1 MQIIKNIIEHIKK
14 ELFHRQFVRNGGF
27 RELILNKTSFDLD
40 SLISQGVNINQQDK
54 YGDTALHYACMAH
67 DVKTVELLLS
77 RNAKI
82 EIKNDNEETPLFKVC
97 GVKINYDYLRYEPDL
112 KEYNPDE
119 CLQIATILLDA
130 GADVHTQDKYKN
142 TVLTGA
148 AFHRNTSLFVKL
160 LNSGCKH
167 DIKNVNYQ
175 DGFDYCLK
183 MKNLDMLLHIYLNTE
198 DKKER
203 KDLKYRIKHHGRI
216 IEHIQSEID
225 IIDRNFELEGKIP
238 EKNTIHSK
246 IRKI

>member
-27 RELILNKTSFDLD
+27 RELIFNQSDLNLS
-40 SLISQGVNINQQDK
+40 SLISKGVDINYQDK
-54 YGDTALHYACMAH
+54 YGETALHYACMVH
-67 DVKTVELLLS
+67 DIKIVKDLILHKAQL
-77 RNAKI
+77 
-82 EIKNDNEETPLFKVC
+82 EIKNDNGETPLFKIC
-97 GVKINYDYLRYEPDL
+97 GVKLNYDYLKYERDF
-112 KEYNPDE
+112 KDNPDDSFK
-119 CLQIATILLDA
+119 IANLLIDA
-130 GADVHTQDKYKN
+130 GADVYTQDKYKN

-148 AFHRNTSLFVKL
+148 AFHRNTSLFIKL

-203 KDLKYRIKHHGRI
+203 KDLKYRIKHRGRI